1 MSLELNTRI
10 GDPTKLGRDCE
21 IHQHKQVK
29 YSFTI
34 CYIRMIVFV
43 DIIQISMFYNDISY
57 SHWFPDARF
66 HICDIVWYPD
76 SISSKILLIC
86 WPFLV
91 KHSLFHSQRPN
102 IAGVERS
109 IHQYAVIYR
118 SPAVVITNEQLYHWQ
133 SDIIPIR
140 TRSALKTKGTNRMIM
155 CTYVVHKWAWK
166 RSMQNTTAL
175 PWLFYHADMLTM
187 QTWSK

>member
-1 MSLELNTRI
+1 MSAHLTLAGRISTSSVALYLSTQGGVVWRKNMGSANLCVSKTR
-10 GDPTKLGRDCE
+10 
-21 IHQHKQVK
+21 
-29 YSFTI
+29 S
-34 CYIRMIVFV
+34 
-43 DIIQISMFYNDISY
+43 
-57 SHWFPDARF
+57 

-76 SISSKILLIC
+76 SIGSKILLIC
-86 WPFLV
+86 SPFLV

-118 SPAVVITNEQLYHWQ
+118 SPAIVITNEQLYHWQ